1 MAKTPLFIRR
11 TRILRFCPFSVMIVA
26 KKRGLVY
33 FFLQP
38 VLDHII
44 QRIRRDGEVGQ
55 LVDEREDAGPAHGD
69 ARDAGV
75 ALRLAGLRE
84 DLHAIALGTAA
95 KHAVIEQIIF
105 QMQRKLF

>member
-1 MAKTPLFIRR
+1 
-11 TRILRFCPFSVMIVA
+11 MIVA

-38 VLDHII
+38 VLDHIV

-55 LVDEREDAGPAHGD
+55 LVDEREDAGAAHGD

-84 DLHAIALGTAA
+84 DLHAVAFGAA
-95 KHAVIEQIIF
+95 VKQTVVE
-105 QMQRKLF
+105 R

>member
-1 MAKTPLFIRR
+1 M
-11 TRILRFCPFSVMIVA
+11 RFCPFSVMIVA

-75 ALRLAGLRE
+75 ALRLAGLCE
-84 DLHAIALGTAA
+84 DLHAIALGTPLHLEYYLINDSLLGGCAECYGMVMRGMPA
-95 KHAVIEQIIF
+95 
-105 QMQRKLF
+105 